1 MACKKGFRR
10 AIRCYGKRVKMR
22 NALGKS
28 LAKIFSQKKEHHLFS
43 GDIGYRIFD
52 ELVRN
57 SPSQFHN
64 FGISEQHM
72 VTFAASFA
80 VRMES
85 TSIVYTISPFITS
98 RVHDQ
103 LRVDV
108 AYRKAPLIIC
118 SVGAGFSYDS
128 LGFTHFGIEDL
139 GLIESLPNFQVFSP
153 CQPTDVSNLID
164 KFFKRRKIENPVYL
178 RLQKGGENNL
188 TEIYLPREDNEKFKY
203 WEGNEILIITHGAI
217 TEEALKTR
225 QNLNKNIS
233 VGVISIIEW
242 NKCTKLNLFKTF
254 KKIIFLE
261 ENRFVGSFAS
271 KVLKN
276 NTLLNK
282 TNYKILC
289 VEKADFDRNI
299 TRKYALDQN
308 NLNHDKIEI
317 EVINLKNEEIK

>member
-1 MACKKGFRR
+1 MK
-10 AIRCYGKRVKMR
+10 I
-22 NALGKS
+22 S
-28 LAKIFSQKKEHHLFS
+28 LFE
-43 GDIGYRIFD
+43 
-52 ELVRN
+52 
-57 SPSQFHN
+57 
-64 FGISEQHM
+64 
-72 VTFAASFA
+72 
-80 VRMES
+80 
-85 TSIVYTISPFITS
+85 IT
-98 RVHDQ
+98 
-103 LRVDV
+103 
-108 AYRKAPLIIC
+108 K
-118 SVGAGFSYDS
+118 
-128 LGFTHFGIEDL
+128 
-139 GLIESLPNFQVFSP
+139 
-153 CQPTDVSNLID
+153 
-164 KFFKRRKIENPVYL
+164 
-178 RLQKGGENNL
+178 KGGENNL
-188 TEIYLPREDNEKFKY
+188 TEIYLPSEDNEKFKY

-317 EVINLKNEEIK
+317 EVINFKNEEIK